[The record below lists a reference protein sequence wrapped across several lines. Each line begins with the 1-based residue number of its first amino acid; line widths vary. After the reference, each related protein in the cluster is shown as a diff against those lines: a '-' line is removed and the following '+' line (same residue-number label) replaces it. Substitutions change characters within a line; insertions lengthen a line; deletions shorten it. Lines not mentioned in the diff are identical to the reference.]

1 MPVSPSHLEDIR
13 LQAQRAAIA
22 DTRRLISGS
31 RKSIARSRELMAR
44 IDKVLARR
52 QASMDLRSTLPVF
65 TVVMVAAATFFS
77 TTAIALS
84 ISGYM

>member
-1 MPVSPSHLEDIR
+1 
-13 LQAQRAAIA
+13 
-22 DTRRLISGS
+22 
-31 RKSIARSRELMAR
+31 MAR

-65 TVVMVAAATFFS
+65 TVVMVAVATFFS